1 MDEVQ
6 VLQDVGL
13 LMDEVQVLQ
22 DIYTLLSDL
31 SLKIDNLVPI
41 LDWLKFLAGLLI
53 GIGLG
58 WGLVSW
64 MKD

>member
-1 MDEVQ
+1 MDELQVLQVMDEVQ
-6 VLQDVGL
+6 ILH
-13 LMDEVQVLQ
+13 

-31 SLKIDNLVPI
+31 SVRMDNFVLV

-53 GIGLG
+53 GMGLG